1 MTRREF
7 IVHGASTAGAL
18 TLPVGCLNAETSH
31 LSAPDYAKTGARIVK
46 NATPFEDGFY
56 YPGEW
61 EPHEMTVMAM
71 PPPQNWRGYAKM
83 STVRAQWAGVANA
96 LSEYEKVLMVV
107 RPEDRK
113 VAPRILNREIE
124 LIEFPLNDGWSRD
137 SGPMV
142 LVNKKK
148 QRCVAGFTFN
158 GWGAKLGAYQH
169 DALLKARLAA
179 KFGLPIYPVDLVL
192 EGGGVILDG
201 EGTVITT
208 EQCML
213 HKNRNPRK
221 KKAEV
226 EKILKASLG
235 TEKVIWLGKGLEPDP
250 ITDGHVD
257 GLAAF
262 ARPGVVLL
270 HTTDLRSDP
279 NYTVGNDA
287 RRRLQQ
293 STDAKGRKL
302 KVIEIPL
309 AEKVAHMN
317 FYIGNGC
324 VLVPVAGDKKQDDR
338 PMGIL
343 REVFSD
349 RKVIGVGG
357 KTLAKGG
364 GGIHCITQQIPRGV
378 TRIAD

>member
-1 MTRREF
+1 
-7 IVHGASTAGAL
+7 L
-18 TLPVGCLNAETSH
+18 T
-31 LSAPDYAKTGARIVK
+31 KT
-46 NATPFEDGFY
+46 TPSDNGFY
-56 YPGEW
+56 LPGEW

-83 STVRAQWAGVANA
+83 SSVRKQWAAVANA
-96 LSEYEKVLMVV
+96 LAEYEKVLMVV
-107 RPEDRK
+107 QTEDRK
-113 VAPRILNREIE
+113 VAQRILNGEIE

-158 GWGAKLGAYQH
+158 GWGAKVGAYQH

-179 KFGLPIYPVDLVL
+179 KFGFPIYPVGLVM
-192 EGGGVILDG
+192 EGGGVIFDG

-213 HKNRNPRK
+213 NRNRNPRMK
-221 KKAEV
+221 KSEV
-226 EKILKASLG
+226 EKILDETLG
-235 TEKVIWLGKGLEPDP
+235 TKKVIWLGKGLEPDP
-250 ITDGHVD
+250 ITDSHVD
-257 GLAAF
+257 GLAAY
-262 ARPGVVLL
+262 AAPGVVLL
-270 HTTDLRSDP
+270 HTTKLRSDP
-279 NYTVGNDA
+279 NYVIGNDA
-287 RRRLQQ
+287 RTRLKQAK
-293 STDAKGRKL
+293 DARGRNL
-302 KVIEIPL
+302 EVIEIPL
-309 AEKVAHMN
+309 ADDVAHMN

-349 RKVIGVGG
+349 RKVIGISG
-357 KTLAKGG
+357 KILSKGG
-364 GGIHCITQQIPRGV
+364 GGIHCTTQQIPKV
-378 TRIAD
+378 

>member
-1 MTRREF
+1 
-7 IVHGASTAGAL
+7 
-18 TLPVGCLNAETSH
+18 
-31 LSAPDYAKTGARIVK
+31 
-46 NATPFEDGFY
+46 
-56 YPGEW
+56 
-61 EPHEMTVMAM
+61 
-71 PPPQNWRGYAKM
+71 
-83 STVRAQWAGVANA
+83 
-96 LSEYEKVLMVV
+96 
-107 RPEDRK
+107 
-113 VAPRILNREIE
+113 
-124 LIEFPLNDGWSRD
+124 
-137 SGPMV
+137 
-142 LVNKKK
+142 
-148 QRCVAGFTFN
+148 
-158 GWGAKLGAYQH
+158 
-169 DALLKARLAA
+169 
-179 KFGLPIYPVDLVL
+179 
-192 EGGGVILDG
+192 
-201 EGTVITT
+201 
-208 EQCML
+208 ML